1 MASKK
6 TPKREAK
13 TRVKNNAQNRKK
25 SGGRCKKAEIISEEE
40 LEKRGGLT
48 GDETALFI
56 NGKTICDT
64 LSN

>member
-25 SGGRCKKAEIISEEE
+25 SGGYYP
-40 LEKRGGLT
+40 LFTFLT
-48 GDETALFI
+48 NLPF
-56 NGKTICDT
+56 
-64 LSN
+64 